1 MLQEHS
7 LCTDDNWRLVPCGG
21 DDGRQ
26 MQFVAGTRN
35 RNRMMLPSH
44 RREEAD
50 ENSTP
55 LARLPMQLLA
65 RMSDQATKTFTRNYA
80 EGFVILV
87 LSIIVAFAL
96 IIVKRR

>member
-1 MLQEHS
+1 MM
-7 LCTDDNWRLVPCGG
+7 
-21 DDGRQ
+21 DGRCNLSL
-26 MQFVAGTRN
+26 VHATE
-35 RNRMMLPSH
+35 NRMMLPSH

-55 LARLPMQLLA
+55 LTKLPMQLLA

-87 LSIIVAFAL
+87 LSIIVAFL